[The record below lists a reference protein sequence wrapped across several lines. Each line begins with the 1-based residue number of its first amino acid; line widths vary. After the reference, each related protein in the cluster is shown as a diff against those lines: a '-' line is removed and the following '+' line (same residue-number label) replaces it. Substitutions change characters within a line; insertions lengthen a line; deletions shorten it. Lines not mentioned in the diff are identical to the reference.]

1 MIKYNHPLHK
11 VFRIFES
18 FSNMNKYGNRIPH
31 ALKHSS
37 YIFRLQTVVCP
48 LQTHDIDLP

>member
-31 ALKHSS
+31 ALTRAFFIHFQITDCSLS
-37 YIFRLQTVVCP
+37 T
-48 LQTHDIDLP
+48 TDT